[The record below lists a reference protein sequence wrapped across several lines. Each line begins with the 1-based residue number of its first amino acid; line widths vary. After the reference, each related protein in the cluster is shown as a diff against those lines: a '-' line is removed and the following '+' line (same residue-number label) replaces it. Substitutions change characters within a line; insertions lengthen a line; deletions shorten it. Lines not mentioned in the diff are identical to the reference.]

1 MQSATADDFALVLH
15 DHEVADVLADFGE
28 GASQEGSISYV
39 NLDELLD
46 RNCVGQCSVTR
57 KHGRLLHTSRVFP
70 SSSSTPP
77 EPAWERSPPVRRGWP
92 ILAAIAMH
100 HRTAE
105 QPRFHS
111 SPSPLLINA
120 PVRSPSL
127 RTIEPPC
134 RSSRAR
140 GGMALHCG
148 PDTPRLPARS

>member
-46 RNCVGQCSVTR
+46 RNCVGQSSVTR

-77 EPAWERSPPVRRGWP
+77 EPAWEQCLRSEEHTSE
-92 ILAAIAMH
+92 L
-100 HRTAE
+100 
-105 QPRFHS
+105 Q
-111 SPSPLLINA
+111 
-120 PVRSPSL
+120 SL
-127 RTIEPPC
+127 RHLVC
-134 RSSRAR
+134 
-140 GGMALHCG
+140 
-148 PDTPRLPARS
+148 